1 VGHGKSGE
9 NMAFNMTICSVALL
23 MQRSELLRYQLWIG
37 GPGMSQPLI
46 ATLIGVGV
54 VTMVLLAIMGLTRP
68 KRITLVD
75 YPELPA
81 PPKDDT
87 PVGAGR
93 QS

>member
-1 VGHGKSGE
+1 
-9 NMAFNMTICSVALL
+9 
-23 MQRSELLRYQLWIG
+23 
-37 GPGMSQPLI
+37 MSQPLI

-81 PPKDDT
+81 PPKDET